1 MSLLSVLVFLH
12 VAAAFLFVAGLLGR
26 NILLWQARRSDDID
40 RVGSLL
46 QASGPFE
53 RVLGRSR
60 SRSRYRSSGI
70 LAWWEEGLPCW
81 GEDTRWVTVSLV
93 LFATMIPLVP
103 LIFLPRGKVFAA
115 AFTRAV
121 EARQVTPELTA
132 AFRDP
137 VVGAA
142 HTYELVIVTIV
153 LLLMVTKPF

>member
-1 MSLLSVLVFLH
+1 VSLLSVLVFLH

-53 RVLGRSR
+53 RVLVIPFSIAVPIF
-60 SRSRYRSSGI
+60 GI
-70 LAWWEEGLPCW
+70 LAWWEEGLPFW

-103 LIFLPRGKVFAA
+103 LIFLPRGKVFEAA
-115 AFTRAV
+115 YTRAV